1 MLDRF
6 IFWLLIYRFWIDD
19 LVNEF
24 GNGLV
29 RLLYERCRFFK
40 LVNELN
46 IFGMGFIRDVLVVW
60 KDCREEELER
70 EVGSFYVVRWLFL
83 MLKVWRDVRL
93 DRKGEEMLVKVLLLR
108 KMLWREGMLVRGG
121 MVLERWLFWRER
133 DWREESFGSFCGR
146 VLESDWDERLILVM
160 LLELL

>member
-1 MLDRF
+1 M
-6 IFWLLIYRFWIDD
+6 
-19 LVNEF
+19 
-24 GNGLV
+24 
-29 RLLYERCRFFK
+29 
-40 LVNELN
+40 
-46 IFGMGFIRDVLVVW
+46 
-60 KDCREEELER
+60 
-70 EVGSFYVVRWLFL
+70 VRWLFL